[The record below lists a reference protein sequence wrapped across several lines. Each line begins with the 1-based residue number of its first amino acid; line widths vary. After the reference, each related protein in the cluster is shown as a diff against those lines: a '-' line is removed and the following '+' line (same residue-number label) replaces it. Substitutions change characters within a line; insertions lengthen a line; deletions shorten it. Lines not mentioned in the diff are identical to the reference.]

1 MSKIKVPKVVTI
13 DFETQSIVKRPFYPP
28 VPVGVSIKY
37 PGRAPKYYS
46 WGHKAKNNCTYG
58 MAREALQKVWDAK
71 SYGILAQNQKFDID
85 VAAVHMDLPMPSWDR
100 LHDTMYLIYLNDP
113 HQRDMS
119 LKPSADLLLGMPA
132 EEQDAVADWLIENQP
147 IPGVKISNSKK
158 SEHYFGRYI
167 AYAPAD
173 IVGKYADGDVIRT
186 EKLFELLYPKVQ
198 EAGMLHAYDRE
209 RKAMPILLEME
220 RNGVPIDV
228 LQLNADIESYSLEL
242 GKVEAWICKFI
253 KAPSAIN
260 LDSGAELVEA
270 MIASKKIVKDNIPLT
285 PTGMYQTNKDALG
298 SCIKNPL
305 LASMLAYRSQMKTC
319 LNTFM
324 IPWAK
329 MAVYGGRIYTTWNQT
344 KSTEGAGS
352 VGTRTGR
359 LSSTPNFQNIPKEF
373 KPLFEHEAPG
383 KKLPKAPWPTLPLPK
398 VRGYVS
404 APKGKLLIGRDFSSQ
419 ELRILAHFEDGSM
432 ARGYINNP
440 RQDLHAYAAKLI
452 TETTGTV
459 VSRQDAKTIAF
470 AILYGSGLGALAAGL
485 ACSVEQAS
493 ALKKA
498 YLNTFPGI
506 KDIQTELKNLSRAK
520 EPLTTFGGRKYYC
533 EPPKVINGRL
543 VDFSYKMTNYLIQ
556 GSAAD
561 QTKDAVIRY
570 WDAGGFKKAPLI
582 LLVHDE
588 LVAETVSSDKQDC
601 MKVLRTAMDN
611 AGLDVPMVSEGETGI
626 RWSQME
632 EFNDGN

>member
-1 MSKIKVPKVVTI
+1 MAKLKIPKPVTI
-13 DFETQSIVKRPFYPP
+13 DFETQGIVKRPFYPP

-37 PGRAPKYYS
+37 PGKAPKYYS
-46 WGHKAKNNCTYG
+46 WGHKVKNNCTYG
-58 MAREALQKVWDAK
+58 MAREALLKAWTHKD
-71 SYGILAQNQKFDID
+71 GILCQNAKFDTD
-85 VAAVHMDLPMPSWDR
+85 VGETHLDMPVLPWGKV
-100 LHDTMYLIYLNDP
+100 HDTMYLIYLNDP

-119 LKPSADLLLGMPA
+119 LKPSADLLLNMPA
-132 EEQDAVADWLIENQP
+132 EEQDAVSDWLIENQP
-147 IPGVKISNSKK
+147 VPGVKISKSKK

-186 EKLFELLYPKVQ
+186 EKLFELLYPKVY

-209 RKAMPILLEME
+209 RKVMPILLQME
-220 RNGVPIDV
+220 RNGVPVDV
-228 LQLNADIESYSLEL
+228 EQLDADIESYSLEL
-242 GKVEAWICKFI
+242 GKVEDWICKFI
-253 KAPSAIN
+253 KAPIGIN
-260 LDSGAELVEA
+260 LDSGAELMEA
-270 MIASKKIVKDNIPLT
+270 MIASKKVDKSDIPLT
-285 PTGMYQTNKDALG
+285 PTGKYQTNKEALD

-329 MAVYGGRIYTTWNQT
+329 MAVYDGRIYTTWNQT

-373 KPLFEHEAPG
+373 KPLFDHEAVG

-398 VRGYVS
+398 VRGYVM
-404 APKGKLLIGRDFSSQ
+404 APKGKLLIGRDFSAQ

-432 ARGYINNP
+432 AQGYLDNP

-452 TETTGTV
+452 TETTGTTV
-459 VSRQDAKTIAF
+459 IRQDAKTIAF

-485 ACSVEQAS
+485 GCSVEQAS

-506 KDIQTELKNLSRAK
+506 KDIQAELKNLSRAK

-533 EPPKVINGRL
+533 EPSKVINGRL

-570 WDAGGFKKAPLI
+570 WDAGGFRKAPLI

-588 LVAETVSSDKQDC
+588 LVAEIGSGNEQDC
-601 MKVLRTAMDN
+601 MAVLRAAMDN

-626 RWSQME
+626 RWSQMT